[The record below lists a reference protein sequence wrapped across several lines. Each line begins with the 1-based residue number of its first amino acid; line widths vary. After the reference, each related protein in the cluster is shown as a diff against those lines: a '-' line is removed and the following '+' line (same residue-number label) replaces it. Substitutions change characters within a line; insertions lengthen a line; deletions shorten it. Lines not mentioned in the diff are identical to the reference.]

1 MLVLIVSV
9 ACWVRRNA
17 CSRMPFFAAT
27 LFAATAVSA
36 AESRIEVGFLAPDN
50 EQNEFW
56 GGMGRFAKAVAEDLN
71 IELRIVYQSQG
82 EMFEKDGRAL
92 VDGLSE
98 DAYFITLYEDERSHR
113 LLQAADARN
122 IRSILINTD
131 VLEKDRE
138 QVGKPRQK
146 LRHWIGHMH
155 PDDVQAGYE
164 IADLLFQH
172 FERPTAIQLIAINGH
187 NYLQLD
193 VDRRMGLQRRL
204 TESPGATLHEVREG
218 GGWHETTARAVT
230 LDLLQKYPS
239 VNAIWTAS
247 DTMALGAIAA
257 VKEMGKQPGKDIVV
271 AGVDWTSRGLEAVRS
286 GELLGSVGGHF
297 MEAGFALLLIYDYHH
312 GHDFADDQGVSFK
325 TPMVAMSQTEIRR
338 YLEKVGPNPDWSRID
353 FKRLTKTHNT
363 DLKRYDFSWARVI
376 EQL

>member
-1 MLVLIVSV
+1 MLVLTVSV
-9 ACWVRRNA
+9 ACWVLRKA
-17 CSRMPFFAAT
+17 CSRMPVFAAT
-27 LFAATAVSA
+27 LFAATAVG

-71 IELRIVYQSQG
+71 IELRIVYPSQG
-82 EMFEKDGRAL
+82 ETFEKDGRAL
-92 VDGLSE
+92 VEGLSE
-98 DAYFITLYEDERSHR
+98 DAFFITLYEDERSHR

-138 QVGKPRQK
+138 HVGRPRQK

-155 PDDVQAGYE
+155 PDDMQAGYE

-172 FERPTAIQLIAINGH
+172 FERPSAIHLIAINGH
-187 NYLQLD
+187 NHLQLD
-193 VDRRMGLQRRL
+193 VDRRVGLQRRL
-204 TESPGATLHEVREG
+204 TESPGATLLEVKEG
-218 GGWHETTARAVT
+218 EWHEKTARAVT
-230 LDLLQKYPS
+230 LDLLQKYPN

-257 VKEMGKQPGKDIVV
+257 IKEIGKQPGKDIAV

-286 GELLGSVGGHF
+286 GEMLGSVGGHF

-312 GHDFADDQGVSFK
+312 GHDFADDVGVRFK
-325 TPMVAMSQTEIRR
+325 TPMVAMSQNEIRR
-338 YLEKVGPNPDWSRID
+338 YVEKVGPNPDWSRID
-353 FKRLTKTHNT
+353 FKRFTKTHNP

>member
-1 MLVLIVSV
+1 MLVLIVSIARWV
-9 ACWVRRNA
+9 LRHACP
-17 CSRMPFFAAT
+17 RMPLFAAT

-50 EQNEFW
+50 EQSEFW
-56 GGMGRFAKAVAEDLN
+56 GGMGRFAKAIAEDLN
-71 IELRIVYQSQG
+71 IDLRIVYPSQG
-82 EMFEKDGRAL
+82 ETFEKEGRAL
-92 VDGLSE
+92 IDGLNE

-122 IRSILINTD
+122 VRSILINTD

-138 QVGKPRQK
+138 RVGRPRQK

-164 IADLLFQH
+164 IAGLLFQH
-172 FERPTAIQLIAINGH
+172 LERPSAIQLIAINGH
-187 NYLQLD
+187 NHLQLD
-193 VDRRMGLQRRL
+193 VDRRLGLQRRL
-204 TESPGATLHEVREG
+204 TQSPGATLLEVKEG
-218 GGWHETTARAVT
+218 EWRETTARAVT
-230 LDLLQKYPS
+230 LDLLQKYPN

-257 VKEMGKQPGKDIVV
+257 VKEIGKQPGKDIVV

-286 GELLGSVGGHF
+286 GEMLGSVGGHF

-312 GHDFADDQGVSFK
+312 GRDFVDDLGVSFK
-325 TPMVAMSQTEIRR
+325 TPMIAMSQDEIRR
-338 YLEKVGPNPDWSRID
+338 YVEKVGANPDWSRID
-353 FKRLTKTHNT
+353 FKRFTKTHNR

>member
-1 MLVLIVSV
+1 MFVLTVHV
-9 ACWVRRNA
+9 ASWVLGKS
-17 CSRMPFFAAT
+17 CSRML
-27 LFAATAVSA
+27 LFAAALCASMAVSA

-71 IELRIVYQSQG
+71 IELRIVYPSHG
-82 EMFEKDGRAL
+82 EVFEKDGRAL

-113 LLQAADARN
+113 LVQAADARN

-172 FERPTAIQLIAINGH
+172 FERPSAIQLIAINGH
-187 NYLQLD
+187 NHLQLD
-193 VDRRMGLQRRL
+193 VDRRVGLQRRL
-204 TESPGATLHEVREG
+204 TESPGATVLEVKEG
-218 GGWHETTARAVT
+218 EWRDTTARAVT
-230 LDLLQKYPS
+230 LDLLQKYPN

-247 DTMALGAIAA
+247 DTMALGAISA
-257 VKEMGKQPGKDIVV
+257 VKEIGKQPGKDIVV

-286 GELLGSVGGHF
+286 GEMLGSVGGHF

-312 GHDFADDQGVSFK
+312 GHDFADDLGVSFK
-325 TPMVAMSQTEIRR
+325 TPMVAMSQSAIRR
-338 YLEKVGPNPDWSRID
+338 YLEKVGPDPDWSRID
-353 FKRLTKTHNT
+353 FKRFTKTHNP
-363 DLKRYDFSWARVI
+363 DLKRHDFSWARVI